1 MAEVAGW
8 FKEVSDK
15 WAAGVAHVFILY
27 GNVDDLVR
35 PGIYVKDYLLSR
47 NLVANREVVIVY
59 DRSAGI
65 TFPVSPED
73 RRVFMEIVGMKQD
86 VPAALAALQKAR
98 GEAVDDLQL
107 PSAPAQ
113 ALALIEKALP
123 LTGAR
128 RGENADNQSQETV
141 YPKTAVL
148 IDHAETV
155 FPNADLSFMSPEDR
169 TVLVTVLRWARER
182 QFTRVGPPVL
192 LLAENLGDLHV
203 SLRRASSRIEAVK
216 IPYPD
221 FEARQ
226 EFIAAM
232 AESRSA
238 MPEEDVARL
247 AAATAGLKLVHI
259 EDIFLRADQEGRPV
273 DLDLVRQRKEE
284 IVRSEF
290 GELLEILE
298 PRFGF
303 GDVGGLDYVKRFFER
318 SVVRPMKEGNVA
330 RVPMGVL
337 LLGPPGTGKTLLA
350 EAVARESGMNCCS
363 LNVGRLLGSYVGQ
376 SERNLE
382 RALECIKALAPTI
395 VIVDEIDQ
403 SGLSREA
410 KGDSGV
416 SNRLLRR
423 LMEFM
428 GDPANRGKILWLG
441 LSNRPD
447 LLDPALKR
455 PGRFDKKVPIL
466 APEPEEREQI
476 FRVMFKKYGLAWE
489 GDLSA
494 AVAATEGWT
503 GAEIE
508 ALVLKAYEIADD
520 EGAEKVAEKHLASAL
535 ERYFPST
542 RAVEEMTAL
551 AVAECSDADLLPP
564 RYAERLKERREARA
578 PKAAARS
585 RRAV

>member
-1 MAEVAGW
+1 MAEAPGW

-15 WAAGVAHVFILY
+15 WVAGVAHVFILH
-27 GNVDDLVR
+27 GNVDDLVK
-35 PGIYVKDYLLSR
+35 PGVYVKDYLLSR
-47 NLVANREVVIVY
+47 SLVANREVVIAY

-73 RRVFMEIVGMKQD
+73 RRVFMEIIGAKQD
-86 VPAALAALQKAR
+86 VPAALAALRAAR
-98 GEAVDDLQL
+98 GEAADDVQL

-113 ALALIEKALP
+113 ALPLIERVLALA
-123 LTGAR
+123 GAR
-128 RGENADNQSQETV
+128 RGENGAERDGEF
-141 YPKTAVL
+141 PKAAVI

-155 FPNADLSFMSPEDR
+155 FPNADLSVMSPEDR
-169 TVLVTVLRWARER
+169 TVLVTVLRWAKER
-182 QFTRVGPPVL
+182 QFARVGPPIFL
-192 LLAENLGDLHV
+192 LTENLGDLHV

-221 FEARQ
+221 FEARR

-232 AESRSA
+232 AGARGGMS
-238 MPEEDVARL
+238 EEDVNRL

-259 EDIFLRADQEGRPV
+259 EDIFLRADLEGSPV
-273 DLDLVRQRKEE
+273 TLDLVRQRKEE

-290 GELLEILE
+290 AEVLEIVE

-318 SVVRPMKEGNVA
+318 NVVRPTREGNTA

-382 RALECIKALAPTI
+382 RTLECIRALAPTI

-410 KGDSGV
+410 GGDSGV
-416 SNRLLRR
+416 SNRLFRR
-423 LMEFM
+423 LLEFM
-428 GDPANRGKILWLG
+428 SDPANRGKIVWLG

-466 APEPEEREQI
+466 VPEREEREDI
-476 FRVMFKKYGLAWE
+476 FRVMFRKYGIAWE

-508 ALVLKAYEIADD
+508 ALVLKAYELADD
-520 EGAEKVAEKHLASAL
+520 EGSRGVTERHLQSAL

-542 RAVEEMTAL
+542 RAIEEMTAL
-551 AVAECSDADLLPP
+551 AVAECNDADLLPP
-564 RYAERLKERREARA
+564 RYRERLKERRREEEAPRTA
-578 PKAAARS
+578 VRG